1 MKIIASWKYS
11 CWHDFNFCFT
21 RAGSTMAP
29 LVSRPGRASQL
40 PSIATV
46 CHPLPAV
53 TLPHFAGKSH
63 WTSDCS
69 TGYRS
74 SGLGLQ
80 SSSRKLENW
89 KQKYFSLN
97 NSATLCSQLFV
108 QTLIKK
114 VSVVATL
121 WTSGCWI
128 SVDTK
133 INVIMLDQCSE
144 WVSGSER

>member
-1 MKIIASWKYS
+1 MILIFASPELAAQWLQ
-11 CWHDFNFCFT
+11 C
-21 RAGSTMAP
+21 
-29 LVSRPGRASQL
+29 PGLASSSQL

-97 NSATLCSQLFV
+97 NSAIVCSQLFV
-108 QTLIKK
+108 LCR
-114 VSVVATL
+114 L
-121 WTSGCWI
+121 
-128 SVDTK
+128 
-133 INVIMLDQCSE
+133 
-144 WVSGSER
+144 